1 MVACWK
7 RKSES
12 ELGRPW
18 FCGSITAHVFVH
30 FSQYFPRLIKYILWF
45 LCAVVFLLPPKMVQF
60 RWKWIHVAQHDIWV
74 PTWGIWQAS
83 NSQGF
88 DVTKR
93 CILYC
98 LFFCCGDIILS
109 LDFILYTS
117 GFDKARIL
125 LSERIC
131 SVQCQTKGVESEQH
145 NIVASKIVH

>member
-1 MVACWK
+1 M
-7 RKSES
+7 
-12 ELGRPW
+12 
-18 FCGSITAHVFVH
+18 
-30 FSQYFPRLIKYILWF
+30 
-45 LCAVVFLLPPKMVQF
+45 
-60 RWKWIHVAQHDIWV
+60 
-74 PTWGIWQAS
+74 
-83 NSQGF
+83 
-88 DVTKR
+88 TKR

-145 NIVASKIVH
+145 NIVASKIVHQSDIFFQKWGLLYDYTGMVCPLIVLETQTAGT